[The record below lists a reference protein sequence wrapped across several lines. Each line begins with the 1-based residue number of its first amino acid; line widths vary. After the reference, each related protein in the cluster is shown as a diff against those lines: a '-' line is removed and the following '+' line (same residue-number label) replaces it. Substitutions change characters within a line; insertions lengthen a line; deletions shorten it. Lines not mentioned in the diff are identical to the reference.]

1 MPYTTMVH
9 YVIETTRGRLTYYQ
23 RRPSSYLAGNT
34 KGAHMGEG
42 IYIAKRNGTCQHCGH
57 HFFSS
62 SATPGP
68 LCFHCKTSTVVQAK
82 IQASALAVSHMT
94 VSRWTPES
102 GAQICAPG
110 QPDRVTGADGK
121 SYAASKPRP
130 ITWGGHTVNAP
141 GFTQCQFDR
150 AMGRAFV
157 DELEV
162 KPDRRP
168 GRYLVGHPQTYA
180 YAVTREHCTCKATAP
195 CKHRA
200 LLIAH
205 LDIRVSAIAKQWRQ
219 LHEIRPAREAA
230 LS

>member
-1 MPYTTMVH
+1 MGTGVY
-9 YVIETTRGRLTYYQ
+9 IER
-23 RRPSSYLAGNT
+23 
-34 KGAHMGEG
+34 
-42 IYIAKRNGTCQHCGH
+42 RNGQCQHCGH
-57 HFFSS
+57 RFFSS
-62 SATPGP
+62 SPTPGP
-68 LCFHCKTSTVVQAK
+68 LCFHCKNAGKAVEDDPGEVGCIK
-82 IQASALAVSHMT
+82 NIQ
-94 VSRWTPES
+94 PE
-102 GAQICAPG
+102 
-110 QPDRVTGADGK
+110 
-121 SYAASKPRP
+121 P
-130 ITWGGHTVNAP
+130 ITWAGYIVDAP
-141 GFTQCQFDR
+141 NFTQDQFDR